1 MYLNERP
8 TYSIV
13 IPVFNEEEGLGELY
27 SQLSKVLSQLDGP
40 AEVILVND
48 GSRDRSFEIMKEINA
63 RDPRFIALH
72 LSRNFGHQMALTAGC
87 DHARGDATITMDA
100 DLQDPPQVLLEMAR
114 KWREGAEIVYAIR
127 RSRDVDTSFKKYT
140 ALAFYHL
147 LRRFADIKAPV
158 NSADFRLVDRK
169 VLKAFQRLREKNR
182 YIRGMFSWLGY
193 KQAEVYFDREAR
205 FAGETKYPFWKM
217 ARLALDALVSFSNL
231 PLRFCMGFGL
241 LMSGFSI
248 LLGLWTVV
256 AKLAGLGHFEIGWT
270 SLFVLISFV
279 GGLNMFM
286 IGVLGEYVARVY
298 DEVRDRPLYL
308 VSEIVGRKDE
318 TRSATSHDAVEI
330 RPSEAIPSALGASPR
345 PLRPKHR
352 RIERYTLGRGLWKPE
367 LSSREILSA
376 PEESR

>member
-1 MYLNERP
+1 MDLNERP

-13 IPVFNEEEGLGELY
+13 IPVFNEEDGLDELY
-27 SQLSKVLSQLDGP
+27 RQLSKVLERLDGT
-40 AEVILVND
+40 AEVILVDD
-48 GSRDRSFEIMKEINA
+48 GSRDKSFAIMSAISA
-63 RDPRFIALH
+63 RDARFLALR

-87 DHARGDATITMDA
+87 DYARGEATITMDA
-100 DLQDPPQVLLEMAR
+100 DLQDPPEVLLAMAA
-114 KWREGAEIVYAIR
+114 KWREGNEIVYAIR
-127 RSRDVDTSFKKYT
+127 RSRDVDTPFKKYT

-182 YIRGMFSWLGY
+182 YIRGMFAWLGY

-205 FAGETKYPFWKM
+205 FAGETKYPVWKM

-248 LLGLWTVV
+248 LIGLWTVV
-256 AKLAGLGHFEIGWT
+256 AKLSGFGHYEIGWT

-298 DEVRDRPLYL
+298 DEVRNRPLYL
-308 VSEIVGRKDE
+308 VSEIIGGRGE
-318 TRSATSHDAVEI
+318 ENALRSEG
-330 RPSEAIPSALGASPR
+330 AIPSASAGSPR
-345 PLRPKHR
+345 PLRPKPR
-352 RIERYTLGRGLWKPE
+352 KIERYTISRGLWKQPS
-367 LSSREILSA
+367 LSETLSA
-376 PEESR
+376 HEESL